1 MCFSPNA
8 VQRYNF
14 FLNYANN
21 NTKKHDKNI
30 KIAIFN
36 EVHYKSMTP
45 VLIANDSE
53 NNVLISH

>member
-1 MCFSPNA
+1 
-8 VQRYNF
+8 
-14 FLNYANN
+14 LNYANN

-36 EVHYKSMTP
+36 EVHYNSMTP

-53 NNVLISH
+53 NNVLISYLSRTNHALITH